1 MTHQH
6 TKKEV
11 WASAII
17 LTDACHDAADNA
29 GWWTD
34 PTTGADVR
42 GWPDY
47 MLSMWIGTKLAL
59 IHTEVSEALEGLRKD
74 QMDDKLPH
82 RMMFEVELADAVI
95 RIFDLAGGLNLDM
108 AGAIVDKM
116 EYNAGRQDHKMADR
130 QKDGG
135 KKF

>member
-1 MTHQH
+1 MSHQH
-6 TKKEV
+6 TKQEV
-11 WASAII
+11 WASAVI
-17 LTDACHDAADNA
+17 LTDACYDAAYNA
-29 GWWTD
+29 GWWTV
-34 PTTGADVR
+34 PNTRQDVR
-42 GWPDY
+42 GWPDH
-47 MLSMWIGTKLAL
+47 MLAMWIGTKLAL

-82 RMMFEVELADAVI
+82 RKMFEVELADAVI